1 MDTLTSLKVFRE
13 VVERNSFS
21 GAAKRLDMSSAMVS
35 KHIANLEALQRTRL
49 LNRTSRS
56 ISLTESG
63 AFYYASCR
71 EALNV
76 LDEAAAMLGHNNS
89 VPSGIL
95 RLTAPQWCANQHFAK
110 LLMNYEHAY
119 PKVDLEVVLDNQQH
133 DLVADNFDLALRVT
147 PKPSA
152 TLITRPLAKI
162 DFVLVATPGYF
173 ESAGRPASLRGLG
186 GHSFVLP
193 VSTEVDG
200 LEALRKGQRDD
211 AVGRGRTVKTNDTT
225 LAMQLVQSGFGLAY
239 LPRWVVQDE
248 LESGALELAIEGY
261 TPFTRTLYAAYKNR
275 RFLAPKIRTFIDFM
289 AVALA
294 EIAPT
299 EQHADVEPP
308 SF

>member
-21 GAAKRLDMSSAMVS
+21 GAAKRLDMSTAMVS

-56 ISLTESG
+56 LSLTESG

-76 LDEAAAMLGHNNS
+76 LDEAAAMLGHSSS
-89 VPSGIL
+89 VPSGTL
-95 RLTAPQWCANQHFAK
+95 RLTAPQWCANPRFAK
-110 LLMNYEHAY
+110 LLMDYEHAY
-119 PKVDLEVVLDNQQH
+119 PQVDLEVMLDNHQH

-147 PKPSA
+147 PKPTA

-162 DFVLVATPGYF
+162 DFVLVGAPEYFANAGYP
-173 ESAGRPASLRGLG
+173 SSLSGLS

-200 LEALRKGQRDD
+200 LDAIRKEQQDGGL
-211 AVGRGRTVKTNDTT
+211 GRGRTIRTNDTT
-225 LAMQLVQSGFGLAY
+225 LAMRLAQSGFGLAY
-239 LPRWVVQDE
+239 LPRWLVEEE
-248 LESGALELAIEGY
+248 LRSGSLELAIEGY

-289 AVALA
+289 AVALT

-299 EQHADVEPP
+299 GRHSDAELS

>member
-1 MDTLTSLKVFRE
+1 
-13 VVERNSFS
+13 
-21 GAAKRLDMSSAMVS
+21 
-35 KHIANLEALQRTRL
+35 
-49 LNRTSRS
+49 
-56 ISLTESG
+56 
-63 AFYYASCR
+63 
-71 EALNV
+71 
-76 LDEAAAMLGHNNS
+76 
-89 VPSGIL
+89 
-95 RLTAPQWCANQHFAK
+95 
-110 LLMNYEHAY
+110 
-119 PKVDLEVVLDNQQH
+119 
-133 DLVADNFDLALRVT
+133 
-147 PKPSA
+147 
-152 TLITRPLAKI
+152 LIDRIP
-162 DFVLVATPGYF
+162 
-173 ESAGRPASLRGLG
+173 LRGLG